1 MYGFFLLSYLISL
14 GAIMY
19 ALMRGITNSCYECVY
34 LLFTLTEAMKAL
46 VLEAYNKLVYK
57 DFPDPILADNE
68 VLIKVEAVGICGSD
82 VHGMDGSTGRRIPPI
97 VMGHEA
103 AGTIISLGSDV
114 KEWKEGDRVTFDS
127 TIYKLDDWYTRK
139 GMYNLSDGR
148 MVLGVSPGEYRRHG
162 AFAEYVNVPQHI
174 LYRIPDEVTFAQA
187 SMVEPVA
194 VAAHAVELTPL
205 ELNDT
210 AVVVG
215 CGMIGLFVVQV
226 LRTRGCGNIIAIDLE
241 DDKIALAKEL
251 GADAGFNPKRD
262 DIRKEVK
269 ALTEGRGADVAFEVV
284 GISDT
289 VLIAIDSVR
298 RGATVTL
305 VGNLN
310 PVAEIPLQA
319 VVTQQ
324 IRLQG
329 SCAICGEYPA
339 VLDMIARREVNVE
352 AILSAEAPLSEG
364 AEWFQRLY
372 NKEPGL
378 IKVVLKP

>member
-1 MYGFFLLSYLISL
+1 
-14 GAIMY
+14 
-19 ALMRGITNSCYECVY
+19 
-34 LLFTLTEAMKAL
+34 MKAL
-46 VLEAYNKLVYK
+46 VLEEYNKLVYK
-57 DFPDPILADNE
+57 DFPDPVVAADE

-82 VHGMDGSTGRRIPPI
+82 VHGMDGSTGRRIPPL

-103 AGTIISLGSDV
+103 AGTITSLGKDV
-114 KEWKEGDRVTFDS
+114 KEWKVGDRVTFDS

-148 MVLGVSPGEYRRHG
+148 MVLGVSPGDWRRHG
-162 AFAEYVNVPQHI
+162 AFAEFVNVPKHI
-174 LYRIPDEVTFAQA
+174 LYRLPDKVTFTQA

-205 ELNDT
+205 EWNDT

-215 CGMIGLFVVQV
+215 CGMIGLFVIQV
-226 LRTRGCGNIIAIDLE
+226 LRARGCGNIIAIDLE
-241 DDKIALAKEL
+241 KEKLDLAKEL
-251 GADAGFNPKRD
+251 GADLGLNPKKD
-262 DIRKEVK
+262 DIRKEVE

-284 GISDT
+284 GISET
-289 VLIAIDSVR
+289 VKTAIASVR

-305 VGNLN
+305 VGNLS
-310 PVAEIPLQA
+310 AEADLPLQA

-324 IRLQG
+324 LRLQG

-339 VLDMIARREVNVE
+339 ALDMIARNEVNVE

-364 AEWFQRLY
+364 AAWFQRKSLQY
-372 NKEPGL
+372 R
-378 IKVVLKP
+378 